1 MECNH
6 CEVLGPVEKQYLT
19 QPLLV
24 SRRNYNTVQT
34 STCNTL
40 CTNSLHWQ
48 VIKNTDARLLESET
62 ICCIL
67 RNFVG
72 HVMSLLQTNIFKV
85 ISCFKFQ

>member
-6 CEVLGPVEKQYLT
+6 CEVLGPVEIQYLPQT

-24 SRRNYNTVQT
+24 SRRDYNTVQT

-40 CTNSLHWQ
+40 CVNSLHWQ
-48 VIKNTDARLLESET
+48 VVKNTDVGLLESEI

-67 RNFVG
+67 RNVVG
-72 HVMSLLQTNIFKV
+72 HVMSLLQANIF
-85 ISCFKFQ
+85 